1 MNSTH
6 FSELQSLANKNY
18 EDLLKEAKSQLIKKI
33 QQTCDASFSE
43 LLETDPMTKFLEV
56 AVYREFLVWQQV
68 DEAIK
73 ASLLGT
79 ALGENLGYLASLVLD
94 EDRKSLIEKAQ
105 KTPDAVRN
113 MVLNTWKEPFHTTGT
128 EAAYTYYA
136 KQADSRIVDVKAI
149 GELGSSTVNVIVL
162 GKDENASIGAILP
175 KVEQFLLQDDIHRI
189 GDKIVS
195 KRASLLYYRI
205 QAKLKVN
212 SGVSH
217 SQLEAVIRNKVR
229 EYANRQ
235 YRIGATISLSKLY
248 GAFYQD
254 GVKQVLELKIN
265 EQAKDLTT
273 KDQQAPCWDD
283 EEIVFSY
290 EEENPA
296 TSRMDMYVRSV
307 RHADSRIRDV
317 LLTNDPN
324 SGKMV
329 LWILP
334 SDENVSLSSI
344 IRNIEAF
351 VESQNMD
358 ANDTAQIKPAPIV
371 RYTIEATLLNDPER
385 EREQVESEITKK
397 IRSYANQQRSFG
409 ATISLSK
416 LYSLFYQGGAKEVV
430 HLTINHRDRNL
441 EPQSMEVPIWKEPI
455 LFQYVTG

>member
-94 EDRKSLIEKAQ
+94 EDRKSLIEKAR
-105 KTPDAVRN
+105 KTPDAVRT

-136 KQADSRIVDVKAI
+136 KQADSRIVDVKATT
-149 GELGSSTVNVIVL
+149 ELGSSTVNVIVL
-162 GKDENASIGAILP
+162 AKDENASIGAILP

-195 KRASLLYYRI
+195 SPASLVSYVI
-205 QAKLKVN
+205 QAKLKVD
-212 SGVSH
+212 SGVSR
-217 SQLEAVIRNKVR
+217 SQLETMIKNKVR

-265 EQAKDLTT
+265 NQAKDLTT
-273 KDQQAPCWDD
+273 TLEAPYWDED
-283 EEIVFSY
+283 IIFSY
-290 EEENPA
+290 IVENPA

-317 LLTNDPN
+317 LLTNDPIN
-324 SGKMV
+324 LGKMV

-334 SDENVSLSSI
+334 SDENVPLSSI

-358 ANDTAQIKPAPIV
+358 SKDTVQIKPAPIV
-371 RYTIEATLLNDPER
+371 HYTIEATLLNDPEKD
-385 EREQVESEITKK
+385 REQVESEITKK

-430 HLTINHRDRNL
+430 SLTINHRDRNL
-441 EPQSMEVPIWKEPI
+441 EPQSMEVPVWKEPI
-455 LFQYVTG
+455 LFQYVAG